1 MKLHNLTSIQK
12 RSQRIGRGG
21 KRGSYSGRGV
31 KGQKSRSGR
40 RIRPAERDLI
50 IRLPKLRGFRNK
62 PKGEASKVFNLGTV
76 SLSLMPKKKNP
87 AEQTPVK
94 KDIVITKEFLKTAG
108 LLGKK
113 FKGTV
118 KILGAGEITFP
129 VSVKGISVSEGAR
142 EKIEK
147 AGGKV
152 EK

>member
-1 MKLHNLTSIQK
+1 MKLHTLSSIQK

-31 KGQKSRSGR
+31 KGQKSRAGR

-62 PKGEASKVFNLGTV
+62 PKTDTVMVFNIGTIASALKSV
-76 SLSLMPKKKNP
+76 AS
-87 AEQTPVK
+87 
-94 KDIVITKEFLKTAG
+94 TKEQIIITADFLKTTG

-113 FKGTV
+113 FKGAL
-118 KILGAGEITFP
+118 KILGTGEITFP
-129 VSVKGISVSEGAR
+129 VSVQGIEVSKSAK

-147 AGGKV
+147 AGGEVIGNVK
-152 EK
+152 